1 MLELVCIVAV
11 VHSLMFIAGQ
21 FCLYPNITNAT
32 STFIDQDI
40 NYEIEI
46 IENITAEVTCS
57 RGFYY
62 PLHNGRTIDNVTSL
76 DIECQDDFR

>member
-1 MLELVCIVAV
+1 MYT
-11 VHSLMFIAGQ
+11 VHLSAAINKVMMFIAGQ
-21 FCLYPNITNAT
+21 FCLYPNIANAT
-32 STFIDQDI
+32 YTFIDQDI
-40 NYEIEI
+40 NDEMEI